1 VVTNFIFRSATV
13 SSILVTG
20 WILPSNTKNTTQT
33 GASSPPAVAPLDPV
47 DRGTDTPSSRGVAWH
62 RRSLQRSGSQHRAS
76 PKQYYTPRLFSM
88 PALMASADPRS
99 PSPTSGPDRVPTDC
113 SRAARAASRRSGR
126 PRPMVLPRGGAPA
139 TYRKPGGTRCP
150 GVPEQGV
157 PVAQVVRN
165 GHLRER
171 PTDSNPWWH
180 VAATGGNRLAWRA
193 PDPVL
198 AVRAPFDL
206 GFRCAISHSWI
217 LRPTAARLVSVSC
230 VPSRRGQPAIWPT
243 CSQQH
248 SPME

>member
-1 VVTNFIFRSATV
+1 V
-13 SSILVTG
+13 SPGIVDPANDPAANIGRALS
-20 WILPSNTKNTTQT
+20 STT
-33 GASSPPAVAPLDPV
+33 PL
-47 DRGTDTPSSRGVAWH
+47 SCSRLQLLWH
-62 RRSLQRSGSQHRAS
+62 RPTHATHPRRRAPTACQRITLARPG
-76 PKQYYTPRLFSM
+76 RL
-88 PALMASADPRS
+88 AAAAVGL
-99 PSPTSGPDRVPTDC
+99 GPWSYLGEVRL
-113 SRAARAASRRSGR
+113 RRSGNR
-126 PRPMVLPRGGAPA
+126 RVQDAPA
-139 TYRKPGGTRCP
+139 YQNK
-150 GVPEQGV
+150 GV